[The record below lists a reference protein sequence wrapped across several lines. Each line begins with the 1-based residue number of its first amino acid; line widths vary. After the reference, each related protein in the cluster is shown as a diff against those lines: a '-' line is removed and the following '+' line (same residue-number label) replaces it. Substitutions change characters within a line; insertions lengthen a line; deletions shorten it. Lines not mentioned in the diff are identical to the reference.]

1 MRKLRFLL
9 LLTGFAIGGL
19 LIGYPYLNE
28 TAYTMTANTA
38 IQSFHEQVEAEQNA
52 IGAEP
57 DMDGAAPV
65 IYPELLKAMRDYNLS
80 LIESGQ
86 SDLSSPEAYEQSPI
100 NLADYGLESDSVI
113 GTVYIP
119 AIDLELPLYMGAGK
133 GQMAKGA
140 AVMGGTSL
148 PIGGESTNAVIAG
161 HRGFQGIPYFRN
173 LDRLEIGDRVLVTN
187 FWGTMTYAVTG
198 IRIIEPDDIDAILIE
213 DGKDKLTLLTCH
225 PYTVGTQRMLIYCE
239 RINIP

>member
-86 SDLSSPEAYEQSPI
+86 SDLSSPEAYERSPI
-100 NLADYGLESDSVI
+100 DLADYGLEPDSVI

-173 LDRLEIGDRVLVTN
+173 LDRLKIGDEVLVTN
-187 FWGTMTYAVTG
+187 FWGTMTYTVTG
-198 IRIIEPDDIDAILIE
+198 TRIIEPNDVDAILIE
-213 DGKDKLTLLTCH
+213 DGKDKITLLTCH